1 MFIVVNATGQAHNF
15 SDSRDPETIAAAH
28 GLTLDDVT
36 IYTNDEYRA
45 LAEVQ
50 DEILSVARQAAI
62 QRIEAHAALL
72 MSVHVEAF
80 ASFAIIDF
88 MVSIWPMLDKTNTP
102 AEITAAQAIYS
113 YAKTKI
119 SQSKN
124 ATQAQLEAYDP
135 TTDANWPE

>member
-1 MFIVVNATGQAHNF
+1 MFIVVNATGVAHNF
-15 SDSRDPETIAAAH
+15 RDTRDPETIAAAH

-62 QRIEAHAALL
+62 QRIKAHAALL

-102 AEITAAQAIYS
+102 ADITAAQAIYT

-119 SQSKN
+119 NQSKT
-124 ATQAQLEAYDP
+124 ASLEQLEAYDP